1 MPPPIGPSSS
11 TTTDLPS
18 RASRYAVVNP
28 AMPAPITQT
37 FVLVSLSK
45 AVSDGTSVVAI
56 QTEVVVPE
64 VGRIQFSACDLFRLE
79 ASHMPVRLHEP
90 GVESALST
98 LL

>member
-1 MPPPIGPSSS
+1 MRWAVVRAVMPPPIGPSSS

-45 AVSDGTSVVAI
+45 AFSDGTSVVAI

-64 VGRIQFSACDLFRLE
+64 VGRIIVQ
-79 ASHMPVRLHEP
+79 V
-90 GVESALST
+90 VT
-98 LL
+98 TV